1 MRGIRGSLCNRCG
14 NPAVTYLRYAK
25 LNLCREH
32 FLDYILDRVESAVRR
47 YKMIKPGSKILAAVS
62 GGKDSSTM
70 LLTLSKLSAKLGFDL
85 IVLHI
90 DLGIDGYS
98 GEARSIAE
106 EVCRIAGIRCMVV
119 RLEDMIG
126 LGVPELA
133 RRMRRPPCSVCGA
146 IKRYLLNLA
155 GIEAGVDA
163 VALGHHLDDLA
174 VYILKNFL
182 LQNLEDIRKLGPKT
196 EGYGGFV
203 VGRIRPL
210 YEVYERDIALYAN
223 LAGIPY
229 QSVECPLHSIGMEDS
244 IRAFLDG
251 IEKDSPGFK
260 IAFLRSIARS
270 IAKYPQPSTEVNRCS
285 ICGMPSQGGVCSFCR
300 MTERVLGKPMGLDV
314 RVKVKDIISRMIDA
328 KGG

>member
-1 MRGIRGSLCNRCG
+1 MRGIRGSLCSRCG

-32 FLDYILDRVESAVRR
+32 FLDYILDRVETAVRR
-47 YKMIKPGSKILAAVS
+47 YRMIKPGSRILAAVS

-70 LLTLSKLSAKLGFDL
+70 LLTLSKLLAKLEFDL
-85 IVLHI
+85 IALHI

-98 GEARSIAE
+98 SEARSIAE
-106 EVCRIAGIRCMVV
+106 EVCKIACIRYMVV

-126 LGVPELA
+126 LGIPELA
-133 RRMRRPPCSVCGA
+133 RKMRRPPCSVCGA
-146 IKRYLLNLA
+146 VKRYLLNLV
-155 GIEAGVDA
+155 GVEAGVDA

-196 EGYGGFV
+196 EGYDGFV

-210 YEVYERDIALYAN
+210 YEVYERDTALYVN

-229 QSVECPLHSIGMEDS
+229 QSVECPLHSIGMEGS

-251 IEKDSPGFK
+251 MEENSPGFK

-270 IAKYPQPSTEVNRCS
+270 IDKYPQPRDYVNRCS
-285 ICGMPSQGGVCSFCR
+285 MCGMPSQGGICSFCR

-314 RVKVKDIISRMIDA
+314 RMKVRDIISRMVGV
-328 KGG
+328 KSG

>member
-1 MRGIRGSLCNRCG
+1 MRGIRGSLCSRCG
-14 NPAVTYLRYAK
+14 NPAATYLRYAK

-32 FLDYILDRVESAVRR
+32 FLDYILDRVETAVRR
-47 YKMIKPGSKILAAVS
+47 YRMIKPGSRILAAVS

-70 LLTLSKLSAKLGFDL
+70 LLTLSKLLAKLEFDL
-85 IVLHI
+85 AALHI

-98 GEARSIAE
+98 SEARSIAE

-126 LGVPELA
+126 LNIPKLA
-133 RRMRRPPCSVCGA
+133 RRVRRPPCSVCGA
-146 IKRYLLNLA
+146 VKRYLLNLA
-155 GIEAGVDA
+155 GVEAGVDA

-196 EGYGGFV
+196 EGYDGFV

-210 YEVYERDIALYAN
+210 YEVYERDTALYVN

-229 QSVECPLHSIGMEDS
+229 QSVECPLHSIGMEGS
-244 IRAFLDG
+244 IRAFLDSM
-251 IEKDSPGFK
+251 EENSPGFK

-270 IAKYPQPSTEVNRCS
+270 IDKYPQPRDEVNRCS
-285 ICGMPSQGGVCSFCR
+285 ICGMPSQGDVCSFCR

-314 RVKVKDIISRMIDA
+314 RMKVRDIISRIVSV
-328 KGG
+328 KSG